1 MYNTRMNMRA
11 LVERGYASYPT
22 NIGWGVFAQIDDI
35 FIPKDDTYKIKI
47 LYSSAQER
55 TLRVVSRESNNGT
68 QTGLI
73 AQQVFPST
81 GSNSS
86 WNFLEI
92 DMPFNAGESNTLRVI
107 ALEDQGVQLDWI
119 HVTQ

>member
-1 MYNTRMNMRA
+1 MGA
-11 LVERGYASYPT
+11 
-22 NIGWGVFAQIDDI
+22 GVGAQIDDI

-47 LYSSAQER
+47 FYASDQER
-55 TLRVVSRESNNGT
+55 VLRVVSRESNNGT
-68 QTGLI
+68 QAGLI
-73 AQQVFPST
+73 AQQIFPST
-81 GSNSS
+81 GGNSS

-119 HVTQ
+119 HVAQ